1 MATIFKITLFNCLFQ
16 YAVLSKNLLATFADI
31 KAFNVSKLID
41 ILIIIDLKSPSQIA
55 I

>member
-1 MATIFKITLFNCLFQ
+1 MATIFKTILFNCLFQ
-16 YAVLSKNLLATFADI
+16 YAVQSKNVLATFADT